1 MGAQPTYFRDIRAD
15 HSNESWWF
23 NFGWLDIDGQ
33 LVAVVA
39 EPVDPPVPEGE
50 IGCHACPK
58 FHKYLVYGWNAA
70 SGHFELRQT
79 IPPTEKLH
87 DGEDNP
93 LKIASTVIVP
103 TRPTNV
109 EWLYSRSRNLRSHS
123 IRPPFQNT
131 PSAVK
136 PSAL

>member
-15 HSNESWWF
+15 HFNESWWF

-93 LKIASTVIVP
+93 LKIDRSYIVA
-103 TRPTNV
+103 
-109 EWLYSRSRNLRSHS
+109 
-123 IRPPFQNT
+123 
-131 PSAVK
+131 AVK
-136 PSAL
+136 EHRQ